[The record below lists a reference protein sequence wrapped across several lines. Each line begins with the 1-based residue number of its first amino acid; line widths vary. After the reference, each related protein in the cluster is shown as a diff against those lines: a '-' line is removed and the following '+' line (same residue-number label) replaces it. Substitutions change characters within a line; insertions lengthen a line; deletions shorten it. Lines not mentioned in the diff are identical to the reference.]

1 MKKKRLA
8 IVGATGLVGETMIRV
23 LEEKKIP
30 YESLK
35 LLASKGSAGKSVNVK
50 GEDVVI
56 EELKENSFDDVDYAL
71 FAVESHLS
79 KEYAPLAVR
88 SGAVVI
94 DNSNAFRMDKEI
106 PLVVPEIN
114 IEDAGDKPG
123 IISNP
128 NCSTIQ
134 SVVALKPILDAY
146 GLKRV
151 IYSTY
156 QAVSGSGKDGLADLD
171 KTVNGEEGTFYP
183 KQIAYNVLPH
193 IDSFLDDGYTKEE
206 VKMIDETRKILH
218 QPNLRVTATT
228 VRVPVRYGHSVS
240 INIETEKPFEL
251 EDIFEL
257 FKDAPGV
264 VLVDD
269 TKNKVYP
276 TPLESEGDDQVFI
289 GRIRRDYS
297 VDNGINLWCVADNV
311 RKGAASNALQILEK
325 LLKD

>member
-1 MKKKRLA
+1 MKRKKLA
-8 IVGATGLVGETMIRV
+8 IVGATGLVGETMIKV

-35 LLASKGSAGKSVNVK
+35 LLASKGSAGKAISVN
-50 GEDVVI
+50 GEEIII
-56 EELKENSFDDVDYAL
+56 EELKSTSFDDVDYAL

-79 KEYAPLAVR
+79 KEFAPIAVK

-94 DNSNAFRMDKEI
+94 DNSNAFRMDKDI
-106 PLVVPEIN
+106 PLIVPELN

-134 SVVALKPILDAY
+134 SVVALKPILDKY

-171 KTVNGEEGTFYP
+171 KTISGEEGTFYP

-193 IDSFLDDGYTKEE
+193 IDSFLEDGYTKEE

-218 QPNLRVTATT
+218 QPKLKVTATT

-251 EDIFEL
+251 DDVFEV
-257 FKDAPGV
+257 FRNAPGV

-276 TPLESEGDDQVFI
+276 TPLESEGDDHVFI

-311 RKGAASNALQILEK
+311 RKGAASNAVQILEK

>member
-88 SGAVVI
+88 SGTVVI
-94 DNSNAFRMDKEI
+94 DNSNAFRMEMDI

-171 KTVNGEEGTFYP
+171 KTVKGEEGTFYP

-257 FKDAPGV
+257 FKEAPGV

-276 TPLESEGDDQVFI
+276 TPLESEGDDHVFI

-311 RKGAASNALQILEK
+311 RKGAASNAVQILEK